1 MNPERTKLLLM
12 MHKKLQ
18 KWLQF
23 GGHSDGDSD
32 TLATAIREFHE
43 ESGITREPDMIPG
56 IFSVDI
62 HDIPADLK

>member
-1 MNPERTKLLLM
+1 MF
-12 MHKKLQ
+12 HKKLQ

-32 TLATAIREFHE
+32 TRATATREFHE
-43 ESGITREPDMIPG
+43 ESGIEIEPIVMDD
-56 IFSVDI
+56 IFNIDI